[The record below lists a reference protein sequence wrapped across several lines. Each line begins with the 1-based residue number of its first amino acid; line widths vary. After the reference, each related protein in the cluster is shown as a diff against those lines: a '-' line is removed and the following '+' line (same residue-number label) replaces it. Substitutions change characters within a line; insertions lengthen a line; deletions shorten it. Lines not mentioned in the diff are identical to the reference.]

1 MSPYEY
7 PIADIALGI
16 FFGWFLIRIAIRVN
30 GGVQEI
36 TEDLARY
43 FEIKDRIKKME
54 KDKS

>member
-30 GGVQEI
+30 GGVREI

-43 FEIKDRIKKME
+43 FEMKDRIKKME
-54 KDKS
+54 KDKP